1 MENRRIRLRAVL
13 DWLKSKK
20 IFKSYKSIADSM
32 GYNPSVLSQ
41 VVNGKINVSSSIV
54 SALCSIY
61 PGINYD
67 WIWEGKGE
75 MIYKSINSESIQIMP
90 DSSLNRYTFVLM
102 EVVSTMRSIALLVEP
117 MNKEI
122 NLLKNQIEN
131 QNKIISNLQSQINK
145 LKSRH

>member
-1 MENRRIRLRAVL
+1 MEDRRNRVKAVL
-13 DWLKSKK
+13 DWLKSNK

-41 VVNGKINVSSSIV
+41 VITGKINVASTFV
-54 SALCSIY
+54 SALCATY

-67 WIWEGKGE
+67 WIWEGRGE
-75 MIYKSINSESIQIMP
+75 MIYNSNNSEPNQIMA

-102 EVVSTMRSIALLVEP
+102 EVVSTMRSIALLVDP

-122 NLLKNQIEN
+122 NLLKNQIEK
-131 QNKIISNLQSQINK
+131 QDKIITNLQNQINK
-145 LKSRH
+145 LKNRH